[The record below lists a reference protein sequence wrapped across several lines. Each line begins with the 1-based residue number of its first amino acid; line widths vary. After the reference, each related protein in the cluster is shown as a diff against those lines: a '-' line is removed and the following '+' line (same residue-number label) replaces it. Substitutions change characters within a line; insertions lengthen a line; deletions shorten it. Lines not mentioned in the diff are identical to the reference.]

1 MAEEAPANIGAENIH
16 VVVNPQAAHAQ
27 VAVNPSGDISSPFY
41 LHPGEG
47 PGMAQVST
55 PLTEANYYAWSQ
67 AMYIALHSKNK
78 LGFINGM
85 IPELEIGN
93 PLRSAW
99 ERNNTMILAW
109 LNRSLSSEIALSVM
123 DLNKALD
130 HWDELRQRF
139 AQGSHTRLA
148 DLQEEI
154 YVVKQGNLTITSY
167 YTQLKG
173 LWGELENFRLITS
186 CVCGLQ
192 CNC

>member
-1 MAEEAPANIGAENIH
+1 
-16 VVVNPQAAHAQ
+16 
-27 VAVNPSGDISSPFY
+27 
-41 LHPGEG
+41 
-47 PGMAQVST
+47 
-55 PLTEANYYAWSQ
+55 
-67 AMYIALHSKNK
+67 
-78 LGFINGM
+78 
-85 IPELEIGN
+85 
-93 PLRSAW
+93 
-99 ERNNTMILAW
+99 
-109 LNRSLSSEIALSVM
+109 M

-192 CNC
+192 CNCRMYREQDKIMRFLKGLNDKFSNVRSQILLINPLPPMNKVFSMIV